1 MELSQVILV
10 NENDEQTGVIG
21 KMEAHERGFLHRA
34 FSIFI
39 FNSRGELLLQ
49 QRALHK
55 YHSGGLWTNTC
66 CSHPQPG
73 EDTVA
78 AAHKRLK
85 EEMGFTTKLEKIFD
99 FIYKADVDNELTEF
113 ELDHV
118 FVGQYDGFV
127 EYNTDEVMN
136 CKYESMAMLE
146 RAITE
151 EPFDYTIWFR
161 LAFPDLIEWWKSRYK
176 HTKS

>member
-10 NENDEQTGVIG
+10 NEKDEQTGVIG

-39 FNSRGELLLQ
+39 FNSKGELLLQ
-49 QRALHK
+49 QRALSK

-73 EDTVA
+73 EDMMA
-78 AAHKRLK
+78 AAHKRLQ
-85 EEMGFTTKLEKIFD
+85 EEMGFTVNLEKLFF
-99 FIYKADVDNELTEF
+99 FIYKSDVDNGLTEF

-118 FVGQYDGFV
+118 LTGEYDGPV
-127 EYNTDEVMN
+127 EYNPDEVMN
-136 CKYESMAMLE
+136 SQFKSMTILKRE
-146 RAITE
+146 IDE
-151 EPFDYTIWFR
+151 NPFNYTIWFR
-161 LAFPDLIEWWKSRYK
+161 LAFPELEQWWKKRYK
-176 HTKS
+176 NVRT

>member
-10 NENDEQTGVIG
+10 NEKDEPTGVIG

-39 FNSRGELLLQ
+39 FNRKGELLLQ
-49 QRALHK
+49 QRALDK

-73 EDTVA
+73 EEIVTV
-78 AAHKRLK
+78 AHKRLQ
-85 EEMGFTTKLEKIFD
+85 EEMGFTTPLEKIFH
-99 FIYKADVDNELTEF
+99 FIYKADVGDDLTEF

-118 FVGQYDGFV
+118 FTG
-127 EYNTDEVMN
+127 EYEGPVKYNEDEVMN
-136 CKYESMAMLE
+136 CMYKNMAELHRSIQE
-146 RAITE
+146 K
-151 EPFDYTIWFR
+151 PFQYTIWFR
-161 LAFPDLIEWWKSRYK
+161 LAFPQIEEWWKKRYK
-176 HTKS
+176 HSRA

>member
-10 NENDEQTGVIG
+10 NERDEPTGVIG

-39 FNSRGELLLQ
+39 FNSKGELLLQ
-49 QRALHK
+49 QRALNK
-55 YHSGGLWTNTC
+55 YHSAGLWTNTC

-73 EDTVA
+73 EETLAVA
-78 AAHKRLK
+78 HRRLQ
-85 EEMGFTTKLEKIFD
+85 EEMGFTTALEKVFD

-118 FVGQYDGFV
+118 FAGHYDGPV
-127 EYNTDEVMN
+127 EYNREEVMN
-136 CKYESMAMLE
+136 VQYKSMAELKRSIQE
-146 RAITE
+146 N
-151 EPFDYTIWFR
+151 PFMYTIWFR
-161 LAFPDLIEWWKSRYK
+161 LAFPNIEDWWKTRYK
-176 HTKS
+176 HI